1 MSVQESEE
9 FERLT
14 GPFRQELLAYCYR
27 MLGSVQDAEDQ
38 VQETLL
44 RAWRGYGGF
53 EGRSSMR
60 TWLYRI
66 ATNACLRAPET
77 RGRRAPPSG
86 PGRPGR
92 GPGRA
97 AGRAPAG
104 AALAAAH
111 PRRAVRVGSGRPR

>member
-9 FERLT
+9 FESLT
-14 GPFRQELLAYCYR
+14 GPFPQELLAYCSR

-66 ATNACLRAPET
+66 ATNACLRALET
-77 RGRRAPPSG
+77 RSRRPLPSG
-86 PGRPGR
+86 LG
-92 GPGRA
+92 GPA
-97 AGRAPAG
+97 EDPDAP
-104 AALAAAH
+104 LAAA
-111 PRRAVRVGSGRPR
+111 RPEVPWLQPIPAARFGCAA